1 MSGRKRRQIQPL
13 NDEQTHVVDKVAE
26 ALDAGL
32 VGCKRD
38 DLVEWWLKTARGDA
52 ERAIP
57 KAITY
62 GASDLLVIGACVVP
76 KLTDKQRIEAA
87 IAFYATGK
95 CARITAALTEGRDPG
110 DDSWL
115 DLGVYSFMGR
125 YVREH
130 GRWP

>member
-1 MSGRKRRQIQPL
+1 MSRRKIPPL
-13 NDEQTHVVDKVAE
+13 DAGQTHVVDKVAD
-26 ALDAGL
+26 ALKTGL
-32 VGCKRD
+32 VGRGSD
-38 DLVEWWLKTARGDA
+38 EIIEWWLKTARGDA

-57 KAITY
+57 KALAY
-62 GASDLLVIGACVVP
+62 GASDLLVIGSCITP
-76 KLTDKQRIEAA
+76 KLSDKQRIEAA

-95 CARITAALTEGRDPG
+95 CARITGALTEGRDPG

-125 YVREH
+125 YAREH

>member
-1 MSGRKRRQIQPL
+1 MSGRRRVIEPAP
-13 NDEQTHVVDKVAE
+13 VVVEPPSTGPSLTNSDKII
-26 ALDAGL
+26 D
-32 VGCKRD
+32 
-38 DLVEWWLKTARGDA
+38 WWLKTARGDA

-57 KAITY
+57 KALAY
-62 GASDLLVIGACVVP
+62 GASDLLVIGSCITP
-76 KLTDKQRIEAA
+76 KLSDKQRVEAA

-125 YVREH
+125 YAREH